1 MKKLFLIGG
10 PMGVGKTAAAQYL
23 KEKLPDSVFLDG
35 DWCWDA
41 NPFCVTEET
50 KNMVMNNICFLLNSF
65 IHCSAYSNIIFCWV
79 MHEQEIID
87 TIINRTD
94 VANCEV
100 KIVSLTATK
109 ENLAKRILS
118 DVKNGIRT
126 VDVLDRSITRLALY
140 QKLTSIKIATDGKS
154 IQEISEEI
162 SAL

>member
-23 KEKLPDSVFLDG
+23 KKKLPDSVFLDG

-50 KNMVMNNICFLLNSF
+50 KNMVINNICFLLNSF